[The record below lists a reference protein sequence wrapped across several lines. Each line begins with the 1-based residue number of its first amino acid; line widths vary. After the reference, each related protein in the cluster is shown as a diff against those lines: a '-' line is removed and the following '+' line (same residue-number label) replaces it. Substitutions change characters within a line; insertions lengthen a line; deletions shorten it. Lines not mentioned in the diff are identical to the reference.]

1 MRKFL
6 LLFTLLYSLGFV
18 HAQEFNA
25 TVAINA
31 EQTGRQNLQVFKTL
45 ERGITEFINNNKWTD
60 LEYRTEE
67 RIKCSFFI
75 NIVDFTNDNFVA
87 TLQVQASR
95 PVYGSNYDTTIFNV
109 NDKKFNFNYV
119 EFQPLNYNPNTFE
132 SNLISVISYYLYTIL
147 GIEADTFELNSGTN
161 YFQIAKNIVGNAQGS
176 NPLGWNATGKGEIR
190 FKLNDDLL
198 SGTYEGYRSAMY
210 KYHREGLDVMS
221 SDLKKGKKVI
231 LESIKL
237 LEDVHRSRP
246 NSFIMRV
253 FFDAKADEVSR
264 ILSGGPSINIVDT
277 MAILA
282 RVAPTYSKNWSEIKF

>member
-1 MRKFL
+1 MHRFL
-6 LLFTLLYSLGFV
+6 LFFVLLGLSYMN
-18 HAQEFNA
+18 AQEFNA

-45 ERGITEFINNNKWTD
+45 ERAVTEFINNNKWTD
-60 LEYRTEE
+60 IEYRTEE

-75 NIVDFTNDNFVA
+75 NVVDFNNDNFTA

-95 PVYGSNYDTTIFNV
+95 PVYGSNYDTTILNI
-109 NDKKFNFNYV
+109 NDKRFGFNYV

-147 GIEADTFELNSGTN
+147 GIEADTYELNSGTK

-176 NPLGWNATGKGEIR
+176 SPVGWNATGKSEIR

-198 SGTYEGYRSAMY
+198 SGTYDGYRSAMY
-210 KYHREGLDVMS
+210 KYHREGLDIMS
-221 SDLKKGKKVI
+221 NELKKGKNAI
-231 LESIKL
+231 LESVKL

-264 ILSGGPSINIVDT
+264 ILSGGPSVNIAET
-277 MAILA
+277 MTVLKK
-282 RVAPTYSKNWSEIKF
+282 VAPTYSKNWSEIKF